1 MIFNNNKPYKLFRIL
16 VTGLLADR
24 KPVDLHIFRNYTS
37 PSDMINQDQPC
48 DYPPPPP
55 PHEQL
60 AWKAARA
67 SGAAPSYFR

>member
-1 MIFNNNKPYKLFRIL
+1 
-16 VTGLLADR
+16 
-24 KPVDLHIFRNYTS
+24 
-37 PSDMINQDQPC
+37 MINPDKPC